1 MKNQFFITISPLHIG
16 YVEQRR
22 AFRPS
27 PVKKRKGYKYVYE
40 WSTPWG
46 QPHGFMDATPE
57 STEEMDRLMVEPLE
71 RCMQALKKA
80 RARLVEKY
88 AGINYDEEITGY
100 EIPYPQIPTAKRP
113 IMSRRW
119 QTWRREV
126 FLLEQAEQQAK
137 GKIRNVIS
145 AYQSREFATA
155 KGCYHDLNQWYL
167 SLCSVARPDH
177 HIVKFRNHDKF
188 IQSFRAKKI
197 KSGHN
202 LSAIK

>member
-1 MKNQFFITISPLHIG
+1 MKDQFFITIRPLHIG
-16 YVEQRR
+16 FVEQRR
-22 AFRPS
+22 VFRAS
-27 PVKKRKGYKYVYE
+27 PVKKRKGYKYVAE
-40 WSTPWG
+40 WSTAWG
-46 QPHGFMDATPE
+46 QPHGVMDATPE

-71 RCMQALKKA
+71 RCMRALKKA
-80 RARLVEKY
+80 QARLAEKY

-100 EIPYPQIPTAKRP
+100 EIPYPQ
-113 IMSRRW
+113 
-119 QTWRREV
+119 TWRRDV

-188 IQSFRAKKI
+188 IQSFRAKKNK
-197 KSGHN
+197 KSFKKV
-202 LSAIK
+202 S